1 MREGGEGL
9 KGLAEP
15 ECQSV
20 RTVEAVIF
28 YLSRLRGK
36 GEGCVVEWV
45 DGEGGRDKRDGRA
58 RLLEA
63 YRTVETGSVFSD
75 RDDVTFW
82 G

>member
-1 MREGGEGL
+1 MRELELDDGIGEGDELRMREGGEGL

-36 GEGCVVEWV
+36 GEKEKG
-45 DGEGGRDKRDGRA
+45 
-58 RLLEA
+58 
-63 YRTVETGSVFSD
+63 
-75 RDDVTFW
+75 
-82 G
+82 